1 MRLREFVTL
10 SEDGTGTVS
19 GSIAPV
25 VVPVG
30 GMITRNGGDF
40 FTGAKYSTD
49 STPNTP
55 AWMKQLKTGKSHR
68 AK

>member
-1 MRLREFVTL
+1 MRLFELVKL
-10 SEDGTGTVS
+10 SEDGGTVS

-25 VVPVG
+25 VMPMG
-30 GMITRNGGDF
+30 GVISRTGGSF
-40 FTGAKYSTD
+40 FSGAKYSTD

-55 AWMKQLKTGKSHR
+55 ESYKQYKRKKN

>member
-10 SEDGTGTVS
+10 TEEGGTVS
-19 GSIAPV
+19 GAVAPV
-25 VVPVG
+25 VMPIG
-30 GMITRNGGDF
+30 GVISRTGGSF
-40 FTGAKYSTD
+40 FSGAKYSTD

-55 AWMKQLKTGKSHR
+55 ESYKQYKRKKN

>member
-1 MRLREFVTL
+1 MRLFELVRL
-10 SEDGTGTVS
+10 SEDGGTVS
-19 GSIAPV
+19 GAIAPV

-55 AWMKQLKTGKSHR
+55 ESYKQYKRKKHVKR
-68 AK
+68 

>member
-10 SEDGTGTVS
+10 TEEGGTVS
-19 GSIAPV
+19 GAVAPV
-25 VVPVG
+25 VMPIG
-30 GMITRNGGDF
+30 GVISRTGGSF
-40 FTGAKYSTD
+40 FSGAKYSTD

-55 AWMKQLKTGKSHR
+55 DSYKQYKRKLN